1 MSFKTPLKHADTET
15 PSEEFDKDSEFEVG
29 DVVCIN
35 GTNRVG
41 YCRFRGAVEFSSG
54 VWAGIE
60 FLRPEGTNDGSNQGV
75 QYFKCKPLHGLF
87 VRSKG
92 VMKSTKHSPS
102 KISHSPFLNKDV
114 AFTALQLLTKSPSQ
128 SSASP
133 TNSNSSSKSPTS
145 ARSSRAQLRS
155 SPIKSHLNSN
165 SPISQNSPS
174 RSRLYSNN
182 LDNNLNNP
190 NDNLNETDLD
200 SLISSN
206 LFTEAVAKIVS
217 RSHHRLENEIADLR
231 TNQKEQAVALQ
242 KIIGGIDDLRSL
254 EESEQKKALIEIKAV
269 ASAARA
275 ALMSTK

>member
-1 MSFKTPLKHADTET
+1 
-15 PSEEFDKDSEFEVG
+15 
-29 DVVCIN
+29 
-35 GTNRVG
+35 
-41 YCRFRGAVEFSSG
+41 
-54 VWAGIE
+54 
-60 FLRPEGTNDGSNQGV
+60 
-75 QYFKCKPLHGLF
+75 
-87 VRSKG
+87 
-92 VMKSTKHSPS
+92 
-102 KISHSPFLNKDV
+102 
-114 AFTALQLLTKSPSQ
+114 
-128 SSASP
+128 
-133 TNSNSSSKSPTS
+133 
-145 ARSSRAQLRS
+145 
-155 SPIKSHLNSN
+155 
-165 SPISQNSPS
+165 
-174 RSRLYSNN
+174 LYSNN